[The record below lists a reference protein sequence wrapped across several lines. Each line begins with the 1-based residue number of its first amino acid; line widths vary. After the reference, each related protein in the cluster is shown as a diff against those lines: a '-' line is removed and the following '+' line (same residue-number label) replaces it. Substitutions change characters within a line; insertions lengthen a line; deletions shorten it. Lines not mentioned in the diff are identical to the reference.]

1 MPLRVSPARR
11 RGLYCPLQAHP
22 APTAILLGENP
33 SSLAVVVVFWYYSVL
48 RFVPVTSAKWCFN
61 FWSLQYSVSSLIFP
75 SFCLLMLSAPVAA
88 ALHCPVHPEHK
99 WIWAESLT
107 PGVSESLYLSSTI
120 STGPN
125 PLILPGCWISIAT
138 GLAWEKSSAL
148 SPFTFCWLCLHC
160 ACLHSWGRRA
170 VPGFV
175 PERVQGL
182 YLIPCRQRVN
192 SLSNSPARGGFRRD
206 CSIIP

>member
-1 MPLRVSPARR
+1 MERTMLSLAGTSCSNSNLVRWKPL
-11 RGLYCPLQAHP
+11 
-22 APTAILLGENP
+22 
-33 SSLAVVVVFWYYSVL
+33 SLAVVVVFWYYSVL

-107 PGVSESLYLSSTI
+107 AGVSESLYLSSTI

-148 SPFTFCWLCLHC
+148 SPFTFCWLCLHW

-170 VPGFV
+170 VPGFA